1 MAQTS
6 TRRASWRPSTCSGS
20 RPSQGKW
27 HSDRIVRV
35 IHGKDGLVR
44 TVEVKTGSSLSLS
57 RPIQEL
63 CLLEESEN
71 CYFD

>member
-6 TRRASWRPSTCSGS
+6 TKRASWRSSTCSGS

-27 HSDRIVRV
+27 LLGHIVRV

-44 TVEVKTGSSLSLS
+44 TVEVKTEYPCRCCDPYRTLSVGGIREPL
-57 RPIQEL
+57 P
-63 CLLEESEN
+63 
-71 CYFD
+71 